1 MQAEYFTKHQTN
13 YEELQNKKLKE
24 FYVVIQ
30 MVSTELMLGEG
41 TILEPSKV
49 TMLYGLDI
57 LGYRTII
64 GMYIEN
70 KEDTRY
76 WLKELEK
83 IKQRGLK
90 KVLYVSVETGNK
102 RLEQAFKI
110 IYNAKVKES
119 LNQKIEKIA
128 KYTQKKWA
136 SFGEQEIVKAYLSKD
151 KGEYETQMQMLE
163 EKYKENSI
171 GSLLLKDLRKE
182 MDKELST
189 PLLLRH
195 MINSYA
201 TKRKLKSW
209 VKKAEY
215 EYETIKDI
223 ADLVEKKK
231 EKFTTFERMRP
242 YSKGKWSEILNEIY
256 KIHFEEIKEYI

>member
-1 MQAEYFTKHQTN
+1 MQGAYLTKHQTN

-30 MVSTELMLGEG
+30 IVSTEIMLGEG
-41 TILEPSKV
+41 TILEASKV
-49 TMLYGLDI
+49 IMIYGLDI

-64 GMYIEN
+64 GLYIEN

-76 WLKELEK
+76 WLKEIEK
-83 IKQRGLK
+83 VKRRGLK
-90 KVLYVSVETGNK
+90 KVLYVSVEEENK

-110 IYNAKVKES
+110 VYNAKVKES

-128 KYTQKKWA
+128 RYTQKKWA
-136 SFGEQEIVKAYLSKD
+136 SFGEQEIVKAYLAKD
-151 KGEYETQMQMLE
+151 KEEYEKQMQMIE
-163 EKYKENSI
+163 EKYKENQI
-171 GSLLLKDLRKE
+171 GSLLLKELRKE
-182 MDKELST
+182 MDKELAM

-201 TKRKLKSW
+201 SKRKFKSW
-209 VKKAEY
+209 VRRAEY
-215 EYETIKDI
+215 EYEAIKDI
-223 ADLVEKKK
+223 EDLVEKKK
-231 EKFTTFERMRP
+231 DKFTTFERMRP

-256 KIHFEEIKEYI
+256 KIHYEEIKEYI